1 MMVYFTAVDLF
12 VGLIVL
18 FIILTVLWKQKRS
31 FAYMFFF
38 SVFWIYLMG
47 VFSVVVFPFPIGVGN
62 PNFKPSINLIPLH
75 FGDCSFVML
84 CIRNIYENILLTMPF
99 GFGISFIA
107 RIKSQNILWLALAV
121 GFSFEIT
128 QLVISL
134 IFKSA
139 FRSVDINDVIL
150 NAAGVLLGYGVF
162 RIFGWLYVY
171 VINRFEIRH
180 QTIFAYIDDVVR

>member
-84 CIRNIYENILLTMPF
+84 CIRNIYENVLLTMPF

-150 NAAGVLLGYGVF
+150 NAIGVLLGYGVF
-162 RIFGWLYVY
+162 RIFGWLFAYVTDR
-171 VINRFEIRH
+171 VEIRH
-180 QTIFAYIDDVVR
+180 QTIFAYIDDDVR